1 MSTNSESGIDTAA
14 RWMLNLLGGFELRA
28 MAGDERVAV
37 PGRRERLLLSYLA
50 MSPNGRRSRSKLAVV
65 LWGDT
70 GARETVL
77 DNLRTCLWALRKV
90 IGDVKHD
97 VIASDGDDIVLNLS
111 AFEVDALTFR
121 TLAAREAAG
130 DLEVAANL
138 YRGELLGGLEIEGE
152 QFESWLRTERTS
164 YQEQIKDVL
173 LRLMAKLDEAGE
185 TKRAIESGLRMLQL
199 DPLHEAAARRLMRL
213 YAGSDRRTAA
223 IQVYRELV
231 ERLREELDV
240 EPQAETQCVYEE
252 VRGSSETVRQ
262 PSAAPP
268 GPMHSVPNAY
278 VRPGTTPLPGGNAV
292 RRRAAATVLA
302 VALLTVCIGGAYWYW
317 REIPRSAS
325 TSAAAHAISI
335 VVLPLANLSG
345 DPAQEFFSDGMT
357 EEITAALV
365 KVPNLRVVARTSAF
379 QFKGQ
384 GRDIRGVAQSLGATH
399 VLEGSVRKDG
409 SRVRISAQL
418 ILAGTG
424 THLWT
429 KNYDRELTDLFA
441 VQDEIAHAI
450 AVALQIPLGLPREQS
465 LVATGFDDAQLYEQ
479 YLRARTLVHVRGHRE
494 LMTAAALLEQV
505 VAEAPGYAA
514 AWATLAYAYNFIP
527 NFDPFWFSG
536 DVEGIRRAA
545 GAALPKAEAA
555 ARRAIELDPNLAD
568 GYAQLALAL
577 DGRGRFA
584 EAEDLYIKALALD
597 PNNPDALHLY
607 SRLLA
612 GVGSLKKSL
621 EMRQHLRTLDP
632 FVPVYNS
639 VTAWLLWLDGQT
651 EAAIALHQPTPSLH
665 RGYGLPRLLAAE
677 GLYQEAADVVRTIP
691 QGTFLP
697 GTVEEAERLLRSA
710 PAQVASPEALPRLG
724 LLDFVYL
731 HIGAPDRILDF
742 YEAGADA
749 GYTVSILYAFLWHPS
764 YAFLRNTE
772 RFKTL
777 MHDIGAVDYWRA
789 RGWTELCQ
797 ARGDQNFTCR

>member
-1 MSTNSESGIDTAA
+1 MSTNSERGIDTAA

-50 MSPNGRRSRSKLAVV
+50 LSPNGRRPRSKLAVV

-70 GARETVL
+70 AARETVL
-77 DNLRTCLWALRKV
+77 DNLRTCLWALRKA

-97 VIASDGDDIVLNLS
+97 VIASDGEDIVLNLS

-121 TLAAREAAG
+121 TLATRQSAG

-138 YRGELLGGLEIEGE
+138 YRGELLGGLEIESE
-152 QFESWLRTERTS
+152 EFESWLRVERTA
-164 YQEQIKDVL
+164 YHEQIKDVL

-199 DPLHEAAARRLMRL
+199 DPLHEAAARSLMRL

-223 IQVYRELV
+223 IQVYREV
-231 ERLREELDV
+231 AERLRKELDV
-240 EPQAETQCVYEE
+240 EPQAETHCVYEE

-268 GPMHSVPNAY
+268 RAMHPVPNSY
-278 VRPGTTPLPGGNAV
+278 GRPRRTPFLGGKSV

-302 VALLTVCIGGAYWYW
+302 VALLTVCVGGAYWYW
-317 REIPRSAS
+317 LQIPRPAS
-325 TSAAAHAISI
+325 TYAPAHAISI

-384 GRDIRGVAQSLGATH
+384 GRDIRGVAHSLGATH
-399 VLEGSVRKDG
+399 VIEGSVRKDG
-409 SRVRISAQL
+409 TRVRISAQL
-418 ILAGTG
+418 ILADTG

-429 KNYDRELTDLFA
+429 ENYDRELTDLFA

-505 VAEAPGYAA
+505 VAEVPGYAA

-527 NFDPFWFSG
+527 NFDPSWFSG
-536 DVEGIRRAA
+536 DVEGMRRAA
-545 GAALPKAEAA
+545 DSRSPKRRRRRGALSSSIRISLTAT
-555 ARRAIELDPNLAD
+555 RN
-568 GYAQLALAL
+568 
-577 DGRGRFA
+577 
-584 EAEDLYIKALALD
+584 
-597 PNNPDALHLY
+597 
-607 SRLLA
+607 SRLRSMGA
-612 GVGSLKKSL
+612 GIWRKPKIYMPRRSLWI
-621 EMRQHLRTLDP
+621 RTTP
-632 FVPVYNS
+632 TRYIC
-639 VTAWLLWLDGQT
+639 TAD
-651 EAAIALHQPTPSLH
+651 
-665 RGYGLPRLLAAE
+665 
-677 GLYQEAADVVRTIP
+677 
-691 QGTFLP
+691 
-697 GTVEEAERLLRSA
+697 
-710 PAQVASPEALPRLG
+710 
-724 LLDFVYL
+724 
-731 HIGAPDRILDF
+731 
-742 YEAGADA
+742 
-749 GYTVSILYAFLWHPS
+749 
-764 YAFLRNTE
+764 
-772 RFKTL
+772 
-777 MHDIGAVDYWRA
+777 
-789 RGWTELCQ
+789 C
-797 ARGDQNFTCR
+797 

>member
-1 MSTNSESGIDTAA
+1 MSTNSESGIDSAA

-28 MAGDERVAV
+28 MVGDERVAV

-50 MSPNGRRSRSKLAVV
+50 LSPNGRRPRSKLAVV

-70 GARETVL
+70 AARETVL
-77 DNLRTCLWALRKV
+77 DNLRTCLWALRKA

-97 VIASDGDDIVLNLS
+97 VIASDGEDIVLNLS

-121 TLAAREAAG
+121 TLATRESAG

-138 YRGELLGGLEIEGE
+138 YRGELLGGLEIESE
-152 QFESWLRTERTS
+152 EFESWLRAERTA
-164 YQEQIKDVL
+164 YREQIKDVL

-223 IQVYRELV
+223 IQVYREV
-231 ERLREELDV
+231 AERLRKELDV
-240 EPQAETQCVYEE
+240 KPQAETDCVYEE
-252 VRGSSETVRQ
+252 VRGSSETGQ

-268 GPMHSVPNAY
+268 RAIPPVPNSH
-278 VRPGTTPLPGGNAV
+278 VRPRTQLLGGKSV
-292 RRRAAATVLA
+292 RRLAAATVLA
-302 VALLTVCIGGAYWYW
+302 VALLIGVSGAYWYW
-317 REIPRSAS
+317 PQIPRPAS
-325 TSAAAHAISI
+325 TYAPAHAISI

-384 GRDIRGVAQSLGATH
+384 GRDIRGVAHSLGATH
-399 VLEGSVRKDG
+399 VIEGSVRKDG
-409 SRVRISAQL
+409 TRVRISAQL
-418 ILAGTG
+418 ILADTG

-429 KNYDRELTDLFA
+429 ENYDRELTDLFA

-494 LMTAAALLEQV
+494 LMTAAALLEHV
-505 VAEAPGYAA
+505 VAEVPRYAP

-527 NFDPFWFSG
+527 NFDPSWFSG
-536 DVEGIRRAA
+536 DVEGMRRAA
-545 GAALPKAEAA
+545 DSALPRAEAA

-577 DGRGRFA
+577 DGRGHLA
-584 EAEDLYIKALALD
+584 EAEDLYAKALALD

-612 GVGSLKKSL
+612 GVGQLKQSLA
-621 EMRQHLRTLDP
+621 MRQHLRTLDP

-639 VTAWLLWLDGQT
+639 VTAWLLWLNGET
-651 EAAIALHQPTPSLH
+651 ETAIALHQPTPSLH

-677 GLYQEAADVVRTIP
+677 GRYQEAADVVRTIP
-691 QGTFLP
+691 EGTFLP

-710 PAQVASPEALPRLG
+710 PAKVASPESLPGLG

-731 HIGAPDRILDF
+731 HVGAPDRILDF

-749 GYTVSILYAFLWHPS
+749 GYTVSILYSFLWHPS
-764 YAFLRNTE
+764 YAFLRDTE

-777 MHDIGAVDYWRA
+777 MQDIGAVDYWRA
-789 RGWTELCQ
+789 RGWTQLCQ
-797 ARGDQNFTCR
+797 PRGDRDFTCR